1 MSTSSNSH
9 GVVVAFAKK
18 YRINLIIYAVCV
30 TTMLVAVAVTYF
42 AAIGTYTE
50 KTETGTLKYSSGNA
64 RVEGVLTLN
73 GKALYCRRSLFFG
86 STQCLTGAPMVQ
98 ATVTIMSVP
107 TIFGQQDVPSLI
119 KDERGTFFS
128 LTRGQVVQSWLR
140 LSVLHAVLLSFVPS
154 VILPILFARKQ
165 R

>member
-1 MSTSSNSH
+1 LEILGSAAVRAAMAAFLALVLLICSVLLGIHAPDRHAMPRTQNS
-9 GVVVAFAKK
+9 GQA
-18 YRINLIIYAVCV
+18 R
-30 TTMLVAVAVTYF
+30 
-42 AAIGTYTE
+42 
-50 KTETGTLKYSSGNA
+50 TLKYSSGNA